1 MNNLKKIYDEKG
13 YLVIKNVLD
22 KKNLDLAYAEILDCK
37 DVDIYYDKNDQIRRI
52 ERIYNKG
59 IELNFLN
66 DEIIKILKR
75 IFKEDFVIFKD
86 KFNAKPPGGEG
97 FFCHYDGIFEF
108 TDEKNSKQPG
118 WYKYSNFFIN
128 VLIAIDPCNEENG
141 TLELAKSHKMT
152 FAELLQNT
160 KQDGSPDLKPSIE
173 SGLKFESIVLGIGDI
188 VIFNNTCPHRSKKN
202 NSSKNRRTLYYT
214 YTLKKNGSY
223 YNEYFKDKHASKN
236 TTSKSLSGEI

>member
-13 YLVIKNVLD
+13 YLIVKNAFG
-22 KKNLDLAYAEILDCK
+22 KKKLESAYAEILVSK

-66 DEIIKILKR
+66 DEIKKILKR

-108 TDEKNSKQPG
+108 TDEKNLKQPG
-118 WYKYSNFFIN
+118 WYKYSDFFIN
-128 VLIAIDPCNEENG
+128 VLIAIDPCNERNG
-141 TLELAKSHKMT
+141 TLELSERHKMS
-152 FAELLQNT
+152 FAKLLQNT
-160 KQDGSPDLKPSIE
+160 KQDGSPDLKQDVESI
-173 SGLKFESIVLGIGDI
+173 LKFESIVLDIGDV
-188 VIFNNTCPHRSKKN
+188 VIFDNTCPHRSKKN
-202 NSSKNRRTLYYT
+202 NSSQNRRTLYYT
-214 YTLKKNGSY
+214 YTLKRKGSNY
-223 YNEYFKDKHASKN
+223 YEYYKDKHASKN
-236 TTSKSLSGEI
+236 TNSKSLSGEI